1 MEHLYQTVETTFT
14 ENSGRVLAALI
25 SQFGDFDLAEDAMQ
39 EAFIVAL
46 ERWRDDGIP
55 PSPGAW
61 ITLTAKR
68 KIIDRLRRDSSY
80 QEKLDDW
87 QRQNETSTQIDVET
101 AQTIP
106 DERLKLIF
114 TCCHPA
120 LSKEAQVALTLR
132 TLGGLTTE
140 EIAHAFIVP
149 VPTMAQRLVRAKRK
163 IRDAQ
168 IPFRVPPAHLIEE
181 RLDVVL
187 AVIYLIFN
195 EGYAASSGE
204 ALIRQNLCNEAM
216 LLGRVLTE
224 LLETDDEL
232 TQSPEALGLLALM
245 LLHDSRRPA
254 RINTGGELVLLEDQD
269 RSRWDADKIREGK
282 EILERALAM
291 KQPGVY
297 QIQAAISALHAEAA
311 TYEDTDWNQI
321 VLLYNELYRFQPS
334 PIVKLNQIAAI
345 AMRDGANE
353 GLSQLSTIKD
363 DLEGYFPYHM
373 TLAGLLLKANMLPE
387 AQQGYQNALQLT
399 QNDIERAFIQQ
410 QLARLSL

>member
-46 ERWRDDGIP
+46 DRWREDGIP
-55 PSPGAW
+55 PNPGAW

-68 KIIDRLRRDSSY
+68 KIIDRRRRDNSY
-80 QEKLDDW
+80 QQKLGDW
-87 QRQNETSTQIDVET
+87 QRQNETSTQPDVEVSE
-101 AQTIP
+101 TIP

-120 LSKEAQVALTLR
+120 LAKEAQVALTLR

-163 IRDAQ
+163 IREAQ

-181 RLDVVL
+181 RLDAVL

-195 EGYAASSGE
+195 EGYSATSGE

-216 LLGRVLTE
+216 LLGRVLTD
-224 LLETDDEL
+224 LLETDDNL
-232 TQSPEALGLLALM
+232 TQSAEALGLLALM

-254 RINTGGELVLLEDQD
+254 RINSSGELVLLEDQD
-269 RSRWDADKIREGK
+269 RSRWDVEKIREGK
-282 EILERALAM
+282 EILERALVM

-297 QIQAAISALHAEAA
+297 QIQAAISALHGEAA

-334 PIVKLNQIAAI
+334 PIVKLNQIVAI
-345 AMRDGANE
+345 AMRDGADE
-353 GLSQLSTIKD
+353 GLTQLSTIKD
-363 DLEGYFPYHM
+363 ELDGYFPYHM
-373 TLAGLLLKANMLPE
+373 TLAGLLMKANKLRE
-387 AQQGYQNALQLT
+387 AQQAYQNALQLT